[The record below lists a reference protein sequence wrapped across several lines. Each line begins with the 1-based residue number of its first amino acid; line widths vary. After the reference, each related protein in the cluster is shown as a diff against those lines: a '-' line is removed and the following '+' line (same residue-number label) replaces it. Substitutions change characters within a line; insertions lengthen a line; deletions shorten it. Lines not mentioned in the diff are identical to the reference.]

1 MSKVIIDSKE
11 VDLKNYITSKLTKSD
26 SMNFRDVDSAIDYI
40 TNLVETIGEIILVLY
55 DKKLIDEKDLEKIL
69 KNRF

>member
-1 MSKVIIDSKE
+1 LSKVIIDSKE